1 MAGFHRG
8 NVVGLLLTPIMLSAI
23 GFSGPFVLF
32 SSLWLTRDSKS
43 TLRLIQAGKTDSPA
57 NNSGQLPPLTSP
69 LIKRSKLQGYFVLLS
84 WMPLYINTVFNVNLK
99 QAAWFSAVPRGT
111 MVISGYIAGVLSDS
125 LIKAGYSLTVVRKII
140 QSIGFIV
147 PGVSLLC
154 LNYAKTT
161 VAAAVLIMSTELEL
175 SQPSWLSSQHASKFN
190 HHDIAPQY
198 AGFLHGIASSAGTL
212 AAIISAIGTGYFVQ
226 WSGSSQAFLR
236 VTAGLYFVTAIFW
249 NLFATGERVF

>member
-1 MAGFHRG
+1 
-8 NVVGLLLTPIMLSAI
+8 
-23 GFSGPFVLF
+23 
-32 SSLWLTRDSKS
+32 
-43 TLRLIQAGKTDSPA
+43 
-57 NNSGQLPPLTSP
+57 
-69 LIKRSKLQGYFVLLS
+69 
-84 WMPLYINTVFNVNLK
+84 MPLYINTVFNVNLK

-140 QSIGFIV
+140 QSIGFIG

-154 LNYAKTT
+154 LNYAKTP
-161 VAAAVLIMSTELEL
+161 VAAAVLMTLALSLSSL
-175 SQPSWLSSQHASKFN
+175 SQAGFLLNMQ
-190 HHDIAPQY
+190 DIAPQH
-198 AGFLHGIASSAGTL
+198 AGFLHGIASSARTL

-249 NLFATGERVF
+249 NLYATGERVF